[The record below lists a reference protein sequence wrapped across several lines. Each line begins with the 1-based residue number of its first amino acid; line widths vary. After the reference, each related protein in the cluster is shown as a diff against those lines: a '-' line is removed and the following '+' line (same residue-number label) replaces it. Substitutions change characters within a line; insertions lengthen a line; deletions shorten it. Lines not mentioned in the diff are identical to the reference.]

1 MDMQVKLICQCSYIY
16 FADVSLEKGC
26 ENTRVLRGSHA
37 RAIVPEIV
45 DDRSIRDRPDP
56 SIPSDLTEH
65 LEQLGATVK
74 ASISAVGS
82 VLGSID
88 LPGVDDLVAHAKR
101 ASDLSGILDFL
112 VRHRAGPAGDG
123 EDPFRAQGFARDR
136 EENRAVDA
144 AGQRHENSAVFPQ
157 Q

>member
-1 MDMQVKLICQCSYIY
+1 V
-16 FADVSLEKGC
+16 
-26 ENTRVLRGSHA
+26 
-37 RAIVPEIV
+37 
-45 DDRSIRDRPDP
+45 
-56 SIPSDLTEH
+56 TEH

-74 ASISAVGS
+74 ASISAVGP

-88 LPGVDDLVAHAKR
+88 LPCVDDLVAHAKR
-101 ASDLSGILDFL
+101 AGDPSGIRDFL

-123 EDPFRAQGFARDR
+123 EDVFRAQGFARDR

-144 AGQRHENSAVFPQ
+144 TGQRHENCAVFTQ